1 MQMVMIDIFMLAKKF
16 ALWQQ
21 IILEFLGKQ
30 LMLNSRKFAKFLEKN
45 WQKFKTKK
53 KTWSCDIWKT

>member
-1 MQMVMIDIFMLAKKF
+1 MLAKKF

-53 KTWSCDIWKT
+53 KT